1 MLLKRAFYIFLFHV
15 FYDELVGIVIV
26 GFECRD
32 ASVVFFLMPLEYVVE
47 RLRLWNRWVDIK
59 YIIYTYNV
67 VIGKTCLANEE

>member
-47 RLRLWNRWVDIK
+47 RLRL
-59 YIIYTYNV
+59 
-67 VIGKTCLANEE
+67 